1 MSKNPQEIVP
11 IHLARYQVQATLEAI
26 GVAIKSP
33 AVPVDSTIHLSN
45 LYQII
50 RVQEENYIPPI
61 PPKPDQVAPPANANP
76 ADSNPPGPG

>member
-1 MSKNPQEIVP
+1 MSKNPKEIVP
-11 IHLARYQVQATLEAI
+11 INLARYQVHATLEAI

-50 RVQEENYIPPI
+50 RVQEENYIPPKTE
-61 PPKPDQVAPPANANP
+61 PVAPPANANP